1 MPLPSFT
8 MRQLIEAGCNFGHNT
23 RRWNPK
29 MEPFLYGS
37 RDGIHILDLQQT
49 VPLLH
54 RSMQAVHDAVAD
66 GGRILFVGTKRQAF
80 DLIKEYAVKCG
91 QYYVNH
97 RWLGGMLTNWKTI
110 SKSIKRLKE
119 LELQFASDDGL
130 SGLTKKETLNLQRE
144 KDKLDLAIGGIKDM
158 PGLPDLIVVV
168 DTNKENIAVAEATHL
183 NIPVVAILDS
193 NSNPD
198 GITYPVPGN
207 DDAIRA
213 IRLYLELISG
223 SVLDGI
229 KDEMHAAGVDLGESD
244 KPVERN
250 IDNKEIPD
258 DVEVN
263 DSNSASLDTK
273 DEIRAKAS
281 SSKKETSSDFSALK
295 VLKSN
300 LDNESKSSI
309 SEEDDSKETGFQTS
323 NNDNKD
329 SNNTAKSTV
338 KLDKVQNSKEIKVA
352 TKKSAIKK
360 TSVKKVVS
368 KNVTA
373 KKTIVKKAVT
383 KKAVT
388 KKAVTKKAVAKKAV
402 SKSTSKKKVV
412 SKKSTPKKVTPKKD

>member
-8 MRQLIEAGCNFGHNT
+8 MRQLIEAGCHFGHNT

-29 MEPFLYGS
+29 MESFLYGS

-54 RSMQAVHDAVAD
+54 RAMQAVHDSVAQ

-80 DLIKEYAVKCG
+80 DLIKEYAGKSG

-119 LELQFASDDGL
+119 LELQFSTDDGL

-168 DTNKENIAVAEATHL
+168 DTNKENIAIAEAKHL

-193 NSNPD
+193 NSDPN
-198 GITYPVPGN
+198 GITYPIPGN

-229 KDEMHAAGVDLGESD
+229 KDEMSAAGVDLGESENPTEKNLDVDQKENKERKPKTEKIDKSKEKID
-244 KPVERN
+244 KPKELGKET
-250 IDNKEIPD
+250 NKTK
-258 DVEVN
+258 
-263 DSNSASLDTK
+263 TK
-273 DEIRAKAS
+273 DNYE
-281 SSKKETSSDFSALK
+281 SKKTVATDFSALEK
-295 VLKSN
+295 LKSKKTN
-300 LDNESKSSI
+300 SSDDTKENSNKLIITKDDTSAKTSESKKSVTKKSATKKTVTKKAATKKTVAKKTT
-309 SEEDDSKETGFQTS
+309 SKKAIT
-323 NNDNKD
+323 K
-329 SNNTAKSTV
+329 KSTV
-338 KLDKVQNSKEIKVA
+338 KK
-352 TKKSAIKK
+352 
-360 TSVKKVVS
+360 
-368 KNVTA
+368 VTA
-373 KKTIVKKAVT
+373 KKSDT
-383 KKAVT
+383 KKE
-388 KKAVTKKAVAKKAV
+388 
-402 SKSTSKKKVV
+402 S
-412 SKKSTPKKVTPKKD
+412 

>member
-8 MRQLIEAGCNFGHNT
+8 MRQLIEAGCHFGHNT

-54 RSMQAVHDAVAD
+54 RAMQAVHDAVAD

-80 DLIKEYAVKCG
+80 DLIKEYAGKCG

-119 LELQFASDDGL
+119 LEAQFESEDGL

-158 PGLPDLIVVV
+158 PGLPDLLVIV
-168 DTNKENIAVAEATHL
+168 DTNKESIAVAEAFHL
-183 NIPVVAILDS
+183 NIPVVAVLDS
-193 NSNPD
+193 NSDPN

-244 KPVERN
+244 KPIEKN
-250 IDNKEIPD
+250 LDAKEKSTDDIKTEENKSSDISTSTELKIK
-258 DVEVN
+258 N
-263 DSNSASLDTK
+263 T
-273 DEIRAKAS
+273 
-281 SSKKETSSDFSALK
+281 SSKKEVASDFSALEI
-295 VLKSN
+295 LKPK
-300 LDNESKSSI
+300 DNKKSSTILKEDSAEKTDSQIADDGDGI
-309 SEEDDSKETGFQTS
+309 S
-323 NNDNKD
+323 NKD
-329 SNNTAKSTV
+329 SSKPEDAKIKLGSDDGPGIEEKLTKTKVKNTST
-338 KLDKVQNSKEIKVA
+338 KQTA
-352 TKKSAIKK
+352 TKKPSLKK
-360 TSVKKVVS
+360 VAVKKVVA
-368 KNVTA
+368 KKTIAKKTTAKKTVAKKVTA
-373 KKTIVKKAVT
+373 KKTVAKKTTVKKAT
-383 KKAVT
+383 
-388 KKAVTKKAVAKKAV
+388 AKK
-402 SKSTSKKKVV
+402 
-412 SKKSTPKKVTPKKD
+412 D

>member
-8 MRQLIEAGCNFGHNT
+8 MRQLIEAGCHFGHNT

-29 MEPFLYGS
+29 MESFLYGS

-54 RSMQAVHDAVAD
+54 RAMQAVHDSVAQ

-80 DLIKEYAVKCG
+80 DLIKEYAGKSG

-119 LELQFASDDGL
+119 LELQFSTDDGL

-168 DTNKENIAVAEATHL
+168 DTNKENIAIAEAKHL

-193 NSNPD
+193 NSDPN
-198 GITYPVPGN
+198 GITYPIPGN

-229 KDEMHAAGVDLGESD
+229 KDEMSAAGVDLGESENPTEKNLDVDQKENKERKPKTEKTDKSKEKID
-244 KPVERN
+244 KPKELGKET
-250 IDNKEIPD
+250 NKTK
-258 DVEVN
+258 
-263 DSNSASLDTK
+263 TK
-273 DEIRAKAS
+273 DNYE
-281 SSKKETSSDFSALK
+281 SKKTVATDFSALEK
-295 VLKSN
+295 LKSKKTN
-300 LDNESKSSI
+300 SSDDTKENSNKLIITKDDTSAKTSESKKSVTKKSATKKTVTKKAATKKTVAKKTT
-309 SEEDDSKETGFQTS
+309 SKKAIT
-323 NNDNKD
+323 K
-329 SNNTAKSTV
+329 KSTV
-338 KLDKVQNSKEIKVA
+338 KK
-352 TKKSAIKK
+352 
-360 TSVKKVVS
+360 
-368 KNVTA
+368 VTA
-373 KKTIVKKAVT
+373 KKSDT
-383 KKAVT
+383 KKE
-388 KKAVTKKAVAKKAV
+388 
-402 SKSTSKKKVV
+402 S
-412 SKKSTPKKVTPKKD
+412 

>member
-8 MRQLIEAGCNFGHNT
+8 MRQLIEAGCHFGHNT

-54 RSMQAVHDAVAD
+54 RAMQAVHDAVAD

-80 DLIKEYAVKCG
+80 DLIKEYAGKCG

-119 LELQFASDDGL
+119 LEAQFESEDGL

-158 PGLPDLIVVV
+158 PGLPDLLVIV
-168 DTNKENIAVAEATHL
+168 DTNKENIAVAEASHL
-183 NIPVVAILDS
+183 NIPVVAVLDS
-193 NSNPD
+193 NSDPN

-244 KPVERN
+244 KPIEKN
-250 IDNKEIPD
+250 
-258 DVEVN
+258 
-263 DSNSASLDTK
+263 LDTK
-273 DEIRAKAS
+273 ETSTGDIKIEENKSGDINTSKEIKTKNT
-281 SSKKETSSDFSALK
+281 SSKKEIRSDFSALGI
-295 VLKSN
+295 LKSKEN
-300 LDNESKSSI
+300 EKSSLGIKEDSTEKIDNEIADDASGISNKDLSKS
-309 SEEDDSKETGFQTS
+309 EDS
-323 NNDNKD
+323 
-329 SNNTAKSTV
+329 
-338 KLDKVQNSKEIKVA
+338 EIKLGTDNSSGIDGELSKTSEKNTSTKKTA
-352 TKKSAIKK
+352 TKKPSLKK
-360 TSVKKVVS
+360 VAVKKVAS
-368 KNVTA
+368 KKTVAKKTTVKKTAVKKVTA
-373 KKTIVKKAVT
+373 KKKVTKKTTVKKAT
-383 KKAVT
+383 
-388 KKAVTKKAVAKKAV
+388 AKK
-402 SKSTSKKKVV
+402 
-412 SKKSTPKKVTPKKD
+412 D

>member
-8 MRQLIEAGCNFGHNT
+8 MRQLIEAGCHFGHNT

-29 MEPFLYGS
+29 MESFLYGS

-54 RSMQAVHDAVAD
+54 RAMQAVHDSVAQ

-80 DLIKEYAVKCG
+80 DLIKEYAGKSG

-119 LELQFASDDGL
+119 LELQFSTDDGL

-168 DTNKENIAVAEATHL
+168 DTNKENIAIAEAKHL

-193 NSNPD
+193 NSDPN
-198 GITYPVPGN
+198 GITYPIPGN

-229 KDEMHAAGVDLGESD
+229 KDEMSAAGVDLGESENPTEKNLDADQKENKEKKPKTEKID
-244 KPVERN
+244 KSKEN
-250 IDNKEIPD
+250 IDKSKELDKETNKIK
-258 DVEVN
+258 
-263 DSNSASLDTK
+263 TK
-273 DEIRAKAS
+273 DNSE
-281 SSKKETSSDFSALK
+281 SKKTVATDFSALEK
-295 VLKSN
+295 LKSKKIN
-300 LDNESKSSI
+300 SSDDTKDDTSAKISESSKS
-309 SEEDDSKETGFQTS
+309 
-323 NNDNKD
+323 
-329 SNNTAKSTV
+329 V
-338 KLDKVQNSKEIKVA
+338 
-352 TKKSAIKK
+352 TKKNVTKKKVTKK
-360 TSVKKVVS
+360 TVAKKTTLKKATTKKTTVKKVA
-368 KNVTA
+368 A
-373 KKTIVKKAVT
+373 KKTDT
-383 KKAVT
+383 KKE
-388 KKAVTKKAVAKKAV
+388 
-402 SKSTSKKKVV
+402 S
-412 SKKSTPKKVTPKKD
+412 